1 MVGVGVT
8 TQDAQKE
15 LANIFKAEP
24 VDFVAEPVS
33 RLKESLARC
42 MRLEIDFS
50 DEEEATVYLDE
61 GTELLNDLRN
71 QLAALPELKDLSPK
85 ADLATADI
93 GESGV
98 TTSEMETQVRVIL
111 EKHHAS
117 FLGDGNAVPAPAR
130 GVVCDLDVGDAKP
143 VAQRSR
149 PIRPQHLRKV
159 YELLE
164 KLVQT
169 KLVEYSDSD
178 WASPIVIV
186 MKKNGVDI
194 RLCIDYR
201 LVNQLIKLMH
211 YPLPLIDDL
220 LIGFEST
227 MWFLSL
233 DMASGFWAVP
243 MTLRAKHISA
253 FICPHGHFQ
262 WTRMPFG
269 LKNAPLIYQQMLDNC
284 LWGFVRLPASE
295 EAQVDADVLEFLG
308 IQVGGSVEEDL
319 STLTDSMTVF
329 QRNIPAPP
337 QLNPVLGRSSY
348 IDDIAYGAETW
359 DQLCIDLD
367 RLLYRLRYWGISVSL
382 PKSEFGK
389 KTISY
394 LSHEIGAEG
403 IRAKPKIA
411 KDVKDL
417 PFPSTLKG
425 VQSFLGS
432 LNYYNKFIEDLP
444 VVAAVLYEL
453 TDEQI
458 RAGRDL
464 NRAKEAFEVL
474 KRKIVSTPLLRH
486 PDSEKPFVIIIHA
499 NPWAACA
506 VLGQEYD
513 GVIFPVRFT
522 GRVLHDQELRYHPAE
537 KEVVALTRV
546 LRVFY
551 TMLVGTK
558 LIKVYTRHSVLKWI
572 FKSRSLEGRCEQWA
586 VRLAPWPLEIHKIQ
600 RDEDG
605 LAAIMGA
612 GITPRDKLD
621 QVAEN
626 LIPAKGQVVR
636 APPISL
642 EMLEADYVGWLLSF
656 DGAAKMSD
664 RRGSAGCILWKLP
677 SWEVIEA
684 RGFHFE
690 DATVNE
696 AEYHGL
702 IEGTKM
708 ALARGISD
716 IVMVGDSRIAIQQAQ
731 GLIQCLNPRL
741 QLLLNEFE
749 ELRQKFKSVKLV
761 HVKREFNAAADYL
774 TSKTLVARSAITLDN
789 PVELAQLKQLNRIAE
804 KLVREQPLVVEGGLS
819 SSAEVKSEVVPEPES
834 LAQAADPLSPDAK
847 IFVVTRN
854 QARAEEGVAEEDRD
868 VSLRVRK

>member
-1 MVGVGVT
+1 MVGGGVA

-24 VDFVAEPVS
+24 VDFVAEPIS

-42 MRLEIDFS
+42 MRLETDFS
-50 DEEEATVYLDE
+50 DEEEATVYLHE
-61 GTELLNDLRN
+61 GTELLGDLRN
-71 QLAALPELKDLSPK
+71 QLAALPELKDISPK

-98 TTSEMETQVRVIL
+98 TTSEMETQ
-111 EKHHAS
+111 
-117 FLGDGNAVPAPAR
+117 
-130 GVVCDLDVGDAKP
+130 
-143 VAQRSR
+143 
-149 PIRPQHLRKV
+149 
-159 YELLE
+159 
-164 KLVQT
+164 
-169 KLVEYSDSD
+169 
-178 WASPIVIV
+178 
-186 MKKNGVDI
+186 
-194 RLCIDYR
+194 
-201 LVNQLIKLMH
+201 
-211 YPLPLIDDL
+211 
-220 LIGFEST
+220 
-227 MWFLSL
+227 
-233 DMASGFWAVP
+233 
-243 MTLRAKHISA
+243 
-253 FICPHGHFQ
+253 
-262 WTRMPFG
+262 
-269 LKNAPLIYQQMLDNC
+269 
-284 LWGFVRLPASE
+284 
-295 EAQVDADVLEFLG
+295 
-308 IQVGGSVEEDL
+308 
-319 STLTDSMTVF
+319 
-329 QRNIPAPP
+329 
-337 QLNPVLGRSSY
+337 
-348 IDDIAYGAETW
+348 
-359 DQLCIDLD
+359 
-367 RLLYRLRYWGISVSL
+367 
-382 PKSEFGK
+382 

-411 KDVKDL
+411 KGVKDL

-458 RAGRDL
+458 RACRDL
-464 NRAKEAFEVL
+464 SRAKEAFEVL

-486 PDSEKPFVIIIHA
+486 PDSEKPFFIIIHA

-572 FKSRSLEGRCEQWA
+572 FKSKSLEGRCEQWA
-586 VRLAPWPLEIHKIQ
+586 VRLTPWPLEIHKIQ

-626 LIPAKGQVVR
+626 LISAKGQVVR

-642 EMLEADYVGWLLSF
+642 EMLEADYEGWLLSF
-656 DGAAKMSD
+656 DGAAKTSD

-677 SWEVIEA
+677 LWEVIEA

-702 IEGTKM
+702 IEGTKV

-716 IVMVGDSRIAIQQAQ
+716 IAMVGDSRIAIQQAQ

-749 ELRQKFKSVKLV
+749 ELRQKFKS
-761 HVKREFNAAADYL
+761 
-774 TSKTLVARSAITLDN
+774 
-789 PVELAQLKQLNRIAE
+789 
-804 KLVREQPLVVEGGLS
+804 
-819 SSAEVKSEVVPEPES
+819 
-834 LAQAADPLSPDAK
+834 
-847 IFVVTRN
+847 
-854 QARAEEGVAEEDRD
+854 
-868 VSLRVRK
+868 

>member
-1 MVGVGVT
+1 METRITRPVTNPDQKSGRKGGVAA
-8 TQDAQKE
+8 QDARKE
-15 LANIFKAEP
+15 LATVFKVEP
-24 VDFVAEPVS
+24 VDFVAEPIF
-33 RLKESLARC
+33 RLKESFARC

-50 DEEEATVYLDE
+50 DEEEATVYLHE
-61 GTELLNDLRN
+61 GTELLNDLRD

-98 TTSEMETQVRVIL
+98 TTSEMEAQVRAIL

-130 GVVCDLDVGDAKP
+130 GVVCDLDMGDAKP

-253 FICPHGHFQ
+253 FICPLGHFQ

-308 IQVGGSVEEDL
+308 IQVGDSVEEDL

-329 QRNIPAPP
+329 QRNIPAPA

-411 KDVKDL
+411 KGVKDS

-464 NRAKEAFEVL
+464 SRAKEAFEVL

-499 NPWAACA
+499 NPWPACA

-551 TMLVGTK
+551 TMLV
-558 LIKVYTRHSVLKWI
+558 
-572 FKSRSLEGRCEQWA
+572 
-586 VRLAPWPLEIHKIQ
+586 
-600 RDEDG
+600 
-605 LAAIMGA
+605 
-612 GITPRDKLD
+612 
-621 QVAEN
+621 
-626 LIPAKGQVVR
+626 
-636 APPISL
+636 
-642 EMLEADYVGWLLSF
+642 
-656 DGAAKMSD
+656 
-664 RRGSAGCILWKLP
+664 
-677 SWEVIEA
+677 
-684 RGFHFE
+684 
-690 DATVNE
+690 
-696 AEYHGL
+696 
-702 IEGTKM
+702 
-708 ALARGISD
+708 
-716 IVMVGDSRIAIQQAQ
+716 
-731 GLIQCLNPRL
+731 
-741 QLLLNEFE
+741 
-749 ELRQKFKSVKLV
+749 
-761 HVKREFNAAADYL
+761 
-774 TSKTLVARSAITLDN
+774 
-789 PVELAQLKQLNRIAE
+789 
-804 KLVREQPLVVEGGLS
+804 
-819 SSAEVKSEVVPEPES
+819 
-834 LAQAADPLSPDAK
+834 
-847 IFVVTRN
+847 
-854 QARAEEGVAEEDRD
+854 
-868 VSLRVRK
+868 

>member
-1 MVGVGVT
+1 MGDGDEDDTTGDESESEVVSRRMVGGGVAT
-8 TQDAQKE
+8 EDAQKE
-15 LANIFKAEP
+15 LATVFKAEP
-24 VDFVAEPVS
+24 IDFVAEPVS

-50 DEEEATVYLDE
+50 DEEEATVYLHE

-85 ADLATADI
+85 ADLAMADI
-93 GESGV
+93 DESGV
-98 TTSEMETQVRVIL
+98 TTNEMEAQL
-111 EKHHAS
+111 
-117 FLGDGNAVPAPAR
+117 R
-130 GVVCDLDVGDAKP
+130 G
-143 VAQRSR
+143 
-149 PIRPQHLRKV
+149 
-159 YELLE
+159 
-164 KLVQT
+164 
-169 KLVEYSDSD
+169 
-178 WASPIVIV
+178 
-186 MKKNGVDI
+186 
-194 RLCIDYR
+194 
-201 LVNQLIKLMH
+201 
-211 YPLPLIDDL
+211 
-220 LIGFEST
+220 
-227 MWFLSL
+227 
-233 DMASGFWAVP
+233 
-243 MTLRAKHISA
+243 
-253 FICPHGHFQ
+253 
-262 WTRMPFG
+262 
-269 LKNAPLIYQQMLDNC
+269 
-284 LWGFVRLPASE
+284 
-295 EAQVDADVLEFLG
+295 
-308 IQVGGSVEEDL
+308 
-319 STLTDSMTVF
+319 
-329 QRNIPAPP
+329 
-337 QLNPVLGRSSY
+337 
-348 IDDIAYGAETW
+348 DIAYGAETW
-359 DQLCIDLD
+359 DQLCVDLD
-367 RLLYRLRYWGISVSL
+367 RLPYRLRYWGISVSL

-411 KDVKDL
+411 KGVKDV

-425 VQSFLGS
+425 LQSFLGS

-464 NRAKEAFEVL
+464 SRAKEAFEVL

-486 PDSEKPFVIIIHA
+486 PDSEKPFVVIIHA

-558 LIKVYTRHSVLKWI
+558 LIKVFTRHSVLKWI
-572 FKSRSLEGRCEQWA
+572 FKSKSLKGRCEQWA

-600 RDEDG
+600 RYEDG

-626 LIPAKGQVVR
+626 FIPAKGQVVR

-642 EMLEADYVGWLLSF
+642 EMLEADYEGWLLSF
-656 DGAAKMSD
+656 DGAAKMSN

-677 SWEVIEA
+677 SWEVVEA

-702 IEGTKM
+702 IE
-708 ALARGISD
+708 
-716 IVMVGDSRIAIQQAQ
+716 
-731 GLIQCLNPRL
+731 
-741 QLLLNEFE
+741 
-749 ELRQKFKSVKLV
+749 
-761 HVKREFNAAADYL
+761 
-774 TSKTLVARSAITLDN
+774 
-789 PVELAQLKQLNRIAE
+789 
-804 KLVREQPLVVEGGLS
+804 
-819 SSAEVKSEVVPEPES
+819 
-834 LAQAADPLSPDAK
+834 
-847 IFVVTRN
+847 
-854 QARAEEGVAEEDRD
+854 
-868 VSLRVRK
+868 